1 MANDASKNW
10 WRIRRAELLES
21 YRGLFVHEIG
31 AVAFRNGLFVLAVGL
46 LLFLDKTLDVLAV
59 DES

>member
-1 MANDASKNW
+1 M
-10 WRIRRAELLES
+10 LES

-31 AVAFRNGLFVLAVGL
+31 AVALRNGLFVLAVGL